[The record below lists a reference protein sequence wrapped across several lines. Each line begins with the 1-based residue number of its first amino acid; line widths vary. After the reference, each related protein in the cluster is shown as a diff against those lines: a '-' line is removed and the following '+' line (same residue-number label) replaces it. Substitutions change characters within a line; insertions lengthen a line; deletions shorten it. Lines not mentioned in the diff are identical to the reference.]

1 MSEDRSRRIP
11 CLDGW
16 RGIAIILVLID
27 HIQNSLLRHYSRP
40 WTETGYHG
48 VTIFF
53 VLSGFLIT
61 SNLLKGPINL
71 RNFYLRRFWRLM
83 PTAWAYLIVL
93 LLFALIT
100 RNRFITEPREVIS
113 CLFFYRNFLGGIG
126 LAGHFW
132 SLSVEEQ
139 FYLVWPVIM
148 FFAGMR
154 RCRWIA
160 LVGALGCAVFR
171 QVSWKHY
178 SHTFPMGPTF
188 LHADGLLVGCLLA
201 LLFADERIRARIAR
215 WSRFCA
221 LPAFI
226 ILILSLYL
234 QDEKTLFLE
243 QISIACLIA
252 ATTLH
257 PSAVFARP
265 LSFQPLTWF
274 GTISY
279 SVYIWHGLFTFSHSP
294 LAIFVFMPLFAL
306 AGYHLIER
314 PSTRLGR
321 TLTLASP
328 KDFPRETDA
337 FMLS

>member
-1 MSEDRSRRIP
+1 
-11 CLDGW
+11 
-16 RGIAIILVLID
+16 
-27 HIQNSLLRHYSRP
+27 
-40 WTETGYHG
+40 
-48 VTIFF
+48 
-53 VLSGFLIT
+53 
-61 SNLLKGPINL
+61 LKGPINL
-71 RNFYLRRFWRLM
+71 KNFYLRRFCRLM
-83 PTAWAYLIVL
+83 PTAWTYLIVL
-93 LLFALIT
+93 LLFARIT
-100 RNRFITEPREVIS
+100 GNRFITSPREVMG

-160 LVGALGCAVFR
+160 LLGALGCAVFR

-201 LLFADERIRARIAR
+201 LLFADERIRVSLAR
-215 WSRFCA
+215 WSRFWA
-221 LPAFI
+221 FPAFI
-226 ILILSLYL
+226 TLLSCLYL
-234 QDEKTLFLE
+234 QKEETLFLE

-257 PSAVFARP
+257 PTAVFARP
-265 LSFQPLTWF
+265 LSFKPLAWF

-279 SVYIWHGLFTFSHSP
+279 SVYIWHGLFMFSHSP
-294 LAIFVFMPLFAL
+294 IAVFVFMPLFAL
-306 AGYHLIER
+306 AGYYAIER
-314 PSTRLGR
+314 PSTRIGH
-321 TLTLASP
+321 TLTISSSKAI
-328 KDFPRETDA
+328 PRETA
-337 FMLS
+337 AVTLS